1 MSDAHVL
8 LIPIGL
14 GRSAASKPAAGP
26 AAVFNKA
33 EAPPAAKTAKAEVPP
48 AAKAA
53 KAEATP
59 AATEKDED
67 LDPSKLDIR
76 VGFVTKCWAH
86 PESDKLLCEEIDLGE
101 GAVRQIASGL
111 RPHYQPEEFQGKKV
125 LVLSNLKERS
135 IGGFKSNG
143 MVLCAC
149 NEDHTVV
156 KLLQPP
162 EAATIGERVVFA
174 GFSGEP
180 ATPSV
185 MAKKKVLEKL
195 APGLKTDSSGKAKWG
210 DDAFFTLESGIVSA
224 DGQLADSPIS

>member
-1 MSDAHVL
+1 MSDSVVAVF
-8 LIPIGL
+8 PVGL
-14 GRSAASKPAAGP
+14 GRGKGSET
-26 AAVFNKA
+26 KA
-33 EAPPAAKTAKAEVPP
+33 KTEAKTEANPVTVAPVAAKTKTEAPA

-53 KAEATP
+53 VAEVTAP
-59 AATEKDED
+59 EKDED

-76 VGFVTKCWAH
+76 VGLVTKCWAH

-111 RPHYQPEEFQGKKV
+111 RPHYGPQEFEGRKV

-149 NEDHTVV
+149 NDDHTVV

-162 EAATIGERVVFA
+162 AAAAIGERVVFI
-174 GFSGEP
+174 GFKGEP

-195 APGLKTDSSGKAKWG
+195 APGLKTDATGKAKWG
-210 DDAFFTLESGIVSA
+210 DGAYFTLESGIVSA
-224 DGQLADSPIS
+224 DGQLADAPIS

>member
-1 MSDAHVL
+1 VVTDAKTE
-8 LIPIGL
+8 
-14 GRSAASKPAAGP
+14 APAVAKGTAKTEAP
-26 AAVFNKA
+26 KGKA
-33 EAPPAAKTAKAEVPP
+33 ETAA
-48 AAKAA
+48 AAQQV
-53 KAEATP
+53 
-59 AATEKDED
+59 EKDED

-76 VGFVTKCWAH
+76 VGLVTKCWAH

-162 EAATIGERVVFA
+162 AAAAIGERVIFA

-195 APGLKTDSSGKAKWG
+195 APGLKTDASGKAKWG
-210 DDAFFTLESGIVSA
+210 DAAYFELASGIVSA
-224 DGQLADSPIS
+224 DGQLADSQIS